1 MILDTGLDI
10 LSMDVD
16 PPSLLLRPRP
26 VSSMTRYTSRGY
38 DPRAAESASACEG
51 GIEK

>member
-16 PPSLLLRPRP
+16 PPSLLLRP